1 MIFGIKRKIN
11 NFDPYNV
18 SLASATNIPV
28 LYVTGFVIQG
38 HNLSSYTIN
47 LNTSDWP
54 LHWTDMSGIGYIAQ
68 HCQRLEIKTLIA
80 NRHTVHTGAFA
91 KYVSPNQ
98 MGPLDSP
105 GGPSWPLTLLSG

>member
-18 SLASATNIPV
+18 LLASATNIPV

-91 KYVSPNQ
+91 KYGFAKSDGAPWFPWGSFVASY
-98 MGPLDSP
+98 LA
-105 GGPSWPLTLLSG
+105 